1 MQSLSESGRRRT
13 RRIMTKTGKR
23 ILAVVI
29 LILTVLLVGCLVFT
43 GNRLAN
49 YPENIDGYKRVVFEG
64 KDNTMVAFTEDKA
77 WYGTGEEQVIL
88 LEIIS
93 YEEGVITMKR
103 KDVTYRFVVID
114 ETTIYDENTKIL
126 LTRRADGG

>member
-1 MQSLSESGRRRT
+1 
-13 RRIMTKTGKR
+13 MTKTGKR

-49 YPENIDGYKRVVFEG
+49 YPEDIDGYKRVVFEG
-64 KDNTMVAFTEDKA
+64 KDNTMVAFTDDGA
-77 WYGTGEEQVIL
+77 WYGTGENEVIL
-88 LEIIS
+88 MGITD
-93 YEEGVITMKR
+93 YTEGVITMK
-103 KDVTYRFVVID
+103 KNETVYRFVVID
-114 ETTIYDENTKIL
+114 ENTIYDENSKHL

>member
-1 MQSLSESGRRRT
+1 MA
-13 RRIMTKTGKR
+13 KTGKR

-49 YPENIDGYKRVVFEG
+49 YPENLDGYKRVVFEG
-64 KDNTMVAFTEDKA
+64 KDNTMVAFTDDGA
-77 WYGTGEEQVIL
+77 WYGAGENEVIL
-88 LEIIS
+88 MEITD
-93 YEEGVITMKR
+93 YREGVITMK
-103 KDVTYRFVVID
+103 KNETVNRFVVID
-114 ETTIYDENTKIL
+114 ENTIYDENSKHL

>member
-1 MQSLSESGRRRT
+1 MA
-13 RRIMTKTGKR
+13 KTGKR

-64 KDNTMVAFTEDKA
+64 NDNTMVAFTDDKA

-88 LEIIS
+88 LEIVG
-93 YEEGVITMKR
+93 YEEGVIIMK
-103 KDVTYRFVVID
+103 KNDMAYRFVVID
-114 ETTIYDENTKIL
+114 EKTIYDENSKNL
-126 LTRRADGG
+126 LTRRRGGG

>member
-1 MQSLSESGRRRT
+1 MT
-13 RRIMTKTGKR
+13 KVIRRI
-23 ILAVVI
+23 IAVVL
-29 LILTVLLVGCLVFT
+29 LIVTVLLIGYSCHT
-43 GNRLAN
+43 CNRLAN
-49 YPENIDGYKRVVFEG
+49 YPDTLDGYKRYIFRAKG
-64 KDNTMVAFTEDKA
+64 GTMVAFTEDKA

-103 KDVTYRFVVID
+103 KDVTYRFVAID

>member
-1 MQSLSESGRRRT
+1 
-13 RRIMTKTGKR
+13 MTKTGKR

-64 KDNTMVAFTEDKA
+64 KDNTMVAFTDDGA
-77 WYGTGEEQVIL
+77 WYGTGENEVIL
-88 LEIIS
+88 MEIAD
-93 YEEGVITMKR
+93 YTEGVITMK
-103 KDVTYRFVVID
+103 KNETVYRFVAID
-114 ETTIYDENTKIL
+114 ENTIYDEN
-126 LTRRADGG
+126 G